1 MLVIVQTTD
10 PVLVSYVEA
19 LLTDA
24 GIGFYVADEH
34 VSSVEGSIGAFPRRV
49 MVTDEECGDAIRVLR
64 EAGLGSSL
72 AS

>member
-1 MLVIVQTTD
+1 MHVIIQTSD

-24 GIGFYVADEH
+24 GISFYVADEH
-34 VSSVEGSIGAFPRRV
+34 VSSVEGSISAFPRRV
-49 MVTDEECGDAIRVLR
+49 MVADGDCGEAIHVLR

-72 AS
+72 VS